1 MVSRARWHDRII
13 IELEARLLFLRNRVS
28 VKVNKQSSRGS
39 DVEIL
44 INEQNRMINV
54 EVQQFDSGAP
64 WKSKTLPS
72 WRQRHSFVTIIIFP
86 EPVLERV
93 LSKMDSV
100 KEYAFFNEKNVF
112 LFPDSQISEAIS
124 MIGFLVLKQS

>member
-13 IELEARLLFLRNRVS
+13 AELEARLVFLRNRVT
-28 VKVNKQSSRGS
+28 VEINMQSSRGS
-39 DVEIL
+39 DIEIF
-44 INEQNRMINV
+44 INNKNKRINV

-72 WRQRHSFVTIIIFP
+72 WKRRHSYVTIIIFP

-93 LSKMDSV
+93 LSKIDSV
-100 KEYAFFNEKNVF
+100 EEYAFFNDGNVF
-112 LFPDSQISEAIS
+112 LFPDSQIPEVIS
-124 MIGFLVLKQS
+124 TIGFLVLL